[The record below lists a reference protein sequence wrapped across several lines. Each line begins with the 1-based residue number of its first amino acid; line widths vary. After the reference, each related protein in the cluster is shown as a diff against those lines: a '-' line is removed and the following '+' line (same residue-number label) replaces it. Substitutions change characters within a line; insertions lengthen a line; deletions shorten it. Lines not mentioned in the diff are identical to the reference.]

1 MKETVP
7 TVNELNSPAIP
18 RFWQLFLAVDA
29 LLIFML
35 AFVSDPNWYHILQLI
50 LIPFNTIALIAGF
63 LIKKHQLFPWVF
75 LVGAVALVATSM
87 VLNTLI
93 FHGIVINPE
102 IPIWIEESGLIL
114 TAIFGVSLMLQFEKK
129 YNIEGFTIDFSLLI
143 FSIIC
148 LCFLVSPNFLNIY
161 INDLT
166 IEQRVLTIHL
176 GLALVLIFLAVL
188 NLKLAASI
196 HFKEIVLTLVIIFI
210 SIHFILDA
218 YNEMYISKAIPWIQ
232 RVSQSSYHISGQL
245 AAILI
250 FLEKFNLE
258 YTSENSLKV
267 GTQFLWTASV
277 VALLVI
283 PVGIIYR
290 WKFHLDS
297 IDPFIIAATSIVLSS
312 AVVWRFSVLVR
323 YSKQQGEQ
331 LKSLAYTDS
340 LTGIPNYIAYCA
352 HNKNKKNLLVFCI
365 DIEDFKSINDMYSR
379 DFGDQVLISLAKR
392 LQNVPKLVFAART
405 GSDSFLAVFQVHP
418 SNINSVAENLRNEL
432 GIWDRISER
441 RIAVPLT
448 FGASHSLVAIQPE
461 KLARQAEL
469 ALKSSRAEHT
479 WFSLYQENEETKSLP
494 RHELREILQHAID
507 TNFLP
512 VHFQPIYN
520 LDNGSLKALELL
532 IRVDSKEHGLLLPG
546 QFLDQAKSYGMLTLL
561 TRTCINMVAKHLPQ
575 LPDVTIN
582 INVPPYMLN
591 NPQTLNEFIGA
602 FDNVNLEP
610 KRFCIEVTEDGDIP
624 TEHLIPSIELLKT
637 HGFKIAMDDFG
648 TGYSSLSRLSVLQ
661 VDNVKIDRS
670 LLLAASAGNIDILE
684 SAISLVKRMGVTV
697 VVEGIETLEQLSLVK
712 KLGADS
718 VQGFLLSKPTQVK
731 KANQFPMVAAEII
744 A

>member
-1 MKETVP
+1 MKETDSADV
-7 TVNELNSPAIP
+7 LNSSAIP
-18 RFWQLFLAVDA
+18 KFWQLFLAVDA
-29 LLIFML
+29 LLIFL
-35 AFVSDPNWYHILQLI
+35 LTFVSDPNGYHILQLI
-50 LIPFNTIALIAGF
+50 LIPFNTIALVAGF
-63 LIKKHQLFPWVF
+63 LIQKRRLFPWIL
-75 LVGAVALVATSM
+75 LVGAVALIATSM
-87 VLNTLI
+87 ILNTLI
-93 FHGIVINPE
+93 FYGVAINPE
-102 IPIWIEESGLIL
+102 TPIWIEESGLIL
-114 TAIFGVSLMLQFEKK
+114 TAIFGVNLMLQFEKK
-129 YNIEGFTIDFSLLI
+129 YNIEGFTIDFSLLF

-148 LCFLVSPNFLNIY
+148 LYFLISPNFLNTY

-166 IEQRVLTIHL
+166 NQQRILTTHL
-176 GLALVLIFLAVL
+176 GLSLVLIFLAVL
-188 NLKLAASI
+188 NLKLATSI
-196 HFKEIVLTLVIIFI
+196 RFKEIVLTLVIIFL
-210 SIHFILDA
+210 SIHFVLDA
-218 YNEMYISKAIPWIQ
+218 YNGLYLSEVTPWIQ

-245 AAILI
+245 AATLI

-258 YTSENSLKV
+258 FTSKNSHKV

-290 WKFHLDS
+290 WKLDLNS
-297 IDPFIIAATSIVLSS
+297 IDPFIIATTSIILSA
-312 AVVWRFSVLVR
+312 AVIWRFSVLVR
-323 YSKQQGEQ
+323 YSKQQGERLQ
-331 LKSLAYTDS
+331 TLAYTDS
-340 LTGIPNYIAYCA
+340 LTGIPNYIAYCD

-392 LQNVPKLVFAART
+392 LQNVPKLKFAART

-418 SNINSVAENLRNEL
+418 SNIKLVAEKLRNEL
-432 GIWDRISER
+432 GVWDRISER

-448 FGASHSLVAIQPE
+448 FGASHSLAPMQPE
-461 KLARQAEL
+461 LLARQAEQ
-469 ALKSSRAEHT
+469 ALKSSREEHT
-479 WFSLYQENEETKSLP
+479 WFTLFKENETTLALP
-494 RHELREILQHAID
+494 RHELREILQQAID

-546 QFLDQAKSYGMLTLL
+546 QFLDQAKSYGMLTSL
-561 TRTCINMVAKHLPQ
+561 TKTCISMVAKHLSQ

-602 FDNVNLEP
+602 FESVNLDP
-610 KRFCIEVTEDGDIP
+610 NRFCVEVTEDGDIP

-670 LLLAASAGNIDILE
+670 LLLAASAGNTAILE
-684 SAISLVKRMGVTV
+684 SAITLVKRMGVSV

-718 VQGFLLSKPTQVK
+718 VQGFLLSKPKQIK
-731 KANQFPMVAAEII
+731 KADQFSLIASEII
-744 A
+744 T